1 MCVCVCV
8 CVCVCTLP
16 FPTFGADMGGHGLLG
31 APIGPQVDLAQ
42 VLADSG
48 RAAGAAIL
56 AHSVHFHP
64 RGLGHIDVCARVF
77 CSLSVCSA
85 CYSA

>member
-8 CVCVCTLP
+8 CVCVPSP
-16 FPTFGADMGGHGLLG
+16 FPRLGPIWGAMVFSG

-56 AHSVHFHP
+56 AHSVHFRP
-64 RGLGHIDVCARVF
+64 RGLGHTGVCARVF